1 MTTDI
6 ATATAQS
13 SRVDETARL
22 PGELKPGDK
31 VQPAT
36 KTGSS
41 KRIWTVLGRVTPGRD
56 SWFVRYENGLR
67 SCVSGSDLRLLSAV
81 EDVRAETAL

>member
-1 MTTDI
+1 MTID
-6 ATATAQS
+6 AAPATAQD
-13 SRVDETARL
+13 RRTGEPARL
-22 PGELKPGDK
+22 PGELRTGDK

-41 KRIWTVLGRVTPGRD
+41 KRIWTVLGRVTPDRD

-67 SCVSGSDLRLLSAV
+67 SCVSGSDLRLLSPV
-81 EDVRAETAL
+81 EEQPSRQP

>member
-1 MTTDI
+1 MTTDAAP
-6 ATATAQS
+6 ATAPGSLLA
-13 SRVDETARL
+13 ECARL
-22 PGELKPGDK
+22 PGELRPGDK

-41 KRIWTVLGRVTPGRD
+41 KRVWTVIGRVTPGRD

-81 EDVRAETAL
+81 EDDA

>member
-1 MTTDI
+1 MTID
-6 ATATAQS
+6 AAPATAQG
-13 SRVDETARL
+13 SRVDEPARL
-22 PGELKPGDK
+22 PGELRPGDK

-81 EDVRAETAL
+81 EEQP

>member
-1 MTTDI
+1 MTTDAAPVI
-6 ATATAQS
+6 AQRGVAAEPA
-13 SRVDETARL
+13 RV
-22 PGELKPGDK
+22 PGELRPGDK

-81 EDVRAETAL
+81 EDQT